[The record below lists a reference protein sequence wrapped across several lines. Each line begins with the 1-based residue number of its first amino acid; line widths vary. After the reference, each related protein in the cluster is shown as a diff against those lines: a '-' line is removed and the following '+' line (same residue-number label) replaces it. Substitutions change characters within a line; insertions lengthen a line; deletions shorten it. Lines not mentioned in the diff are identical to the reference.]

1 MMSTLRRMFRFGMR
15 HGFALVLG
23 FLVMTYP
30 LSLWKPAEAMTSAA
44 VAKWKKVALSDVALN
59 LRLMALEELKQ
70 EGSSDALDA
79 LEAVAKKGALPV
91 KVAACAQL
99 GRVKSTASKGKLKG
113 LLEDTTQATG
123 MRMAAAAAIA
133 EHWKDSG
140 DLSYLQSKCAGNA
153 SLSAHCAVIASK
165 VYGQ

>member
-1 MMSTLRRMFRFGMR
+1 MSTLRRMFRFGMR
-15 HGFALVLG
+15 HGFLLVLG

-30 LSLWKPAEAMTSAA
+30 LSLWKPAMATTNATVS
-44 VAKWKKVALSDVALN
+44 KWKKVALSDIAIN
-59 LRLMALEELKQ
+59 LRLMALEKLKQ

-79 LEAVAKKGALPV
+79 LEAVAKGGALRV

-113 LLEDTTQATG
+113 LLEDTSQATE

-140 DLSYLQSKCAGNA
+140 DLSYLQGKCTGNA